1 MFIIT
6 YVTLFLAANLIALNI
21 NEVRLI
27 VRGEGNAYRK
37 VKNVV
42 DNSSLENMKRN
53 KNLIYLFTLLKGISF
68 IVPLAY
74 IGLIMHD
81 NILMLAWTA
90 VSLIYVVLSM
100 FKVLDVLDGE
110 RIKQNTYFYLLFVCG
125 NFLFV
130 VFYLADIFV

>member
-6 YVTLFLAANLIALNI
+6 YVTLFLAAYLIALNI

>member
-6 YVTLFLAANLIALNI
+6 YLTLFLAAYLIVLNI

-27 VRGEGNAYRK
+27 TRGEGDTYRK
-37 VKNVV
+37 VKSAI
-42 DNSSLENMKRN
+42 DNSTLENVKRN

-74 IGLIMHD
+74 IGLVMHD

-110 RIKQNTYFYLLFVCG
+110 KTKQNTNIYWVFVCG

-130 VFYLADIFV
+130 VFYLAGVFL

>member
-6 YVTLFLAANLIALNI
+6 YVTLFLAAYLIALNI

-125 NFLFV
+125 NFLVV

>member
-1 MFIIT
+1 MFIIV
-6 YVTLFLAANLIALNI
+6 YLTLFLAAYLIALNI

-27 VRGEGNAYRK
+27 VRGESDTYRK
-37 VKNVV
+37 VKSVL
-42 DNSSLENMKRN
+42 DNSTIENVKRN

-74 IGLIMHD
+74 IGLVMHD

-90 VSLIYVVLSM
+90 VSLIYVVLRM
-100 FKVLDVLDGE
+100 FKVLDALEGE

>member
-1 MFIIT
+1 MFIIA
-6 YVTLFLAANLIALNI
+6 YLTLFLAAYLITLNI

>member
-1 MFIIT
+1 MFIIA
-6 YVTLFLAANLIALNI
+6 YLTLFLAAYLIALNI

-27 VRGEGNAYRK
+27 IRGESDTYRK
-37 VKNVV
+37 VKSVL
-42 DNSSLENMKRN
+42 DNSTIENVKRN

-74 IGLIMHD
+74 IGLVMHD

-110 RIKQNTYFYLLFVCG
+110 KTKQNTYIYWVFVCG

-130 VFYLADIFV
+130 VFYLAGVFL

>member
-1 MFIIT
+1 M
-6 YVTLFLAANLIALNI
+6 
-21 NEVRLI
+21 I
-27 VRGEGNAYRK
+27 VRGEGNAYSK
-37 VKNVV
+37 VKSVL
-42 DNSSLENMKRN
+42 DNSTLGDVKRN
-53 KNLIYLFTLLKGISF
+53 KNLIYLVTLLKGISF

-81 NILMLAWTA
+81 NILMLVWTA

-110 RIKQNTYFYLLFVCG
+110 RTRQNAYVYLLFVCG

-130 VFYLADIFV
+130 VFYLADVFL

>member
-6 YVTLFLAANLIALNI
+6 YLTLFLAAYLIVLNI

-27 VRGEGNAYRK
+27 TRGEGDTYRK
-37 VKNVV
+37 VKSAL
-42 DNSSLENMKRN
+42 DNSTLENVKRN
-53 KNLIYLFTLLKGISF
+53 KNLIYLFTLFKGISF

-74 IGLIMHD
+74 IGLVTHD

-90 VSLIYVVLSM
+90 VSLIYVVLRM

-110 RIKQNTYFYLLFVCG
+110 RIEQNAYIYWLFVCG

-130 VFYLADIFV
+130 VFYLADVFV

>member
-1 MFIIT
+1 M
-6 YVTLFLAANLIALNI
+6 
-21 NEVRLI
+21 I
-27 VRGEGNAYRK
+27 VRGESDTYRK
-37 VKNVV
+37 VKSAI
-42 DNSSLENMKRN
+42 DNSTLENVKRN

-74 IGLIMHD
+74 IGLVMHD

-110 RIKQNTYFYLLFVCG
+110 KTKQNTYIYWVFVCG

-130 VFYLADIFV
+130 VFYLAGVFL

>member
-1 MFIIT
+1 M
-6 YVTLFLAANLIALNI
+6 
-21 NEVRLI
+21 I
-27 VRGEGNAYRK
+27 VRGESDTYRK
-37 VKNVV
+37 VKSVL
-42 DNSSLENMKRN
+42 DNSTIENMKRN

>member
-6 YVTLFLAANLIALNI
+6 YVTLFLAAYLIALNI

-27 VRGEGNAYRK
+27 VRGEGDAYRK

-74 IGLIMHD
+74 IGLVMHD
-81 NILMLAWTA
+81 SILMLAWTA
-90 VSLIYVVLSM
+90 ASLIYVVLRM
-100 FKVLDVLDGE
+100 FKVLDALEGE

>member
-1 MFIIT
+1 M
-6 YVTLFLAANLIALNI
+6 
-21 NEVRLI
+21 I

-42 DNSSLENMKRN
+42 DNSSLESMKRN

-110 RIKQNTYFYLLFVCG
+110 KTKQNTYIYCLFVCG

-130 VFYLADIFV
+130 VFYLAGVFL

>member
-6 YVTLFLAANLIALNI
+6 YVTLFLAAYLIALNI
-21 NEVRLI
+21 NEVSLI

-81 NILMLAWTA
+81 NILMLVWTA
-90 VSLIYVVLSM
+90 VSLIYVVLRM
-100 FKVLDVLDGE
+100 FKVLDVLEGE
-110 RIKQNTYFYLLFVCG
+110 RIKQNTYIYWLFVCG

-130 VFYLADIFV
+130 VFYLADVFV